1 MLSTEIGNPIAK
13 IEEGHNKIKI
23 LGLVNPDNKED
34 AKELQKIKGGKGGKC
49 KKIIKKQKKC
59 CKNHSN
65 KYCNVIGDECCDDC
79 PYFSDNESD
88 SESDNEKFIQNAKK
102 IIDEKFRKDFYSS
115 HKLIPLPNLEK
126 RAVEYI
132 TGPAGSGKS
141 TMCANL
147 AQEFKK
153 TYPEKSIL
161 IFCRSEV
168 KNDPAYAKLNPKQFE
183 LTNDIV
189 VNPIDIEKELNP
201 KGSLCIFD
209 DTETILDKKIHSAVE
224 KLIIDALVCGRKL
237 DCSVFVTSHLVI
249 PQSGK
254 HFSRNL
260 LNEVDTVTVFP
271 KFGSKN
277 QIEYALKTYW
287 SLDKQEIEK
296 IMKIDSR
303 WIRVTK
309 SYPRYVMYENGCYL
323 L

>member
-13 IEEGHNKIKI
+13 IEEGHNKVKI

-34 AKELQKIKGGKGGKC
+34 AKELQKIKVKDKKGNKV
-49 KKIIKKQKKC
+49 IKKKKC

-65 KYCNVIGDECCDDC
+65 KYCNVIGNECCDYC
-79 PYFSDNESD
+79 PYFSDNESE
-88 SESDNEKFIQNAKK
+88 SEDEIKPKINENL
-102 IIDEKFRKDFYSS
+102 RKEFYSS